1 MKVRTKLLITFSVII
16 ALLWAIGF
24 YTWSIFGNLNEQF
37 STVEEDI
44 IPDAI
49 AMTEVEKLSNEIYR
63 EVTEYLY
70 HDMEDAKDTAL
81 TRLERLEEIGFEYL
95 PIQAFPGITA
105 HGKDCILAGKIYD
118 FYFSTTW
125 LINLKERGAGYN
137 QLLARDRS
145 MSLPALLEMQER
157 AGQLKAASIGSLALT
172 RTTFNRAYS
181 DGLRSIFISAGVVTL
196 IVLVAAVLTT
206 RSILNPLHA
215 LHKGTEVIARGNL
228 NYKVNTEAKDEIGE
242 LSRAFD
248 QMTQSLSTS
257 MTSIDDLNREIN
269 ERKLAEEKLRE
280 SEKFTSSLMENAP
293 HATMVVDP
301 DTSIR
306 YVNPAWVELNGWTSS
321 EIVGT
326 KAPYPWWP
334 DEFKEEFHSTF
345 KEAMKQGNGSGE
357 IFAQKKNGE
366 IYWINMNW
374 ATVTHNGEVQYLLI
388 NSVDI
393 TEHKRA
399 DEALK
404 ESEEKFSKAF
414 NASPEVI
421 TISKLKDGTILEVN
435 DTFTQSTGFTREE
448 VIGRSGPDIG
458 IWVDKRDRDVII
470 SKLKKNDNVRNQEYK
485 FRSKSGKLLTS
496 LLSAEIINLGNEPC
510 LLIATNDITERKQAE
525 EALAES
531 EAKFSAAFRSSP
543 DVMTISKMKDGKYI
557 EVNDSFVH
565 FTGYS
570 RKELIGHNLEE
581 LNMWVDQKER
591 KRMEQLLT
599 QKGKIRHEE
608 LRFRMK
614 SGEICTWLCS
624 ADIINIGG
632 DPCMLS
638 VATDITKRKQAE
650 EALRESE
657 ERFSKAFRASPGSMS
672 ISRLKDGKF
681 IEVNESFLRD
691 KGFTREEVIGQT
703 SVELGIWRDQNHR
716 ERILTMLQEQGRVH
730 NEPTTYRTKSGELRT
745 GYTSAEYISLGNE
758 PCVIFLTTDETELKQ
773 AEEQLRLL
781 STVTQQVSDSIVII
795 NADFKITYMNQAAQG
810 LFGYT
815 LEEAKGNFLGLFD
828 AKPPSEKEKEHIRNL
843 VTSGKV
849 YSSIA
854 TKKRKDGSLL
864 ICDCRL
870 SSLYDEEGK
879 LFAYLD
885 VQRDITEKKE
895 VEAKL
900 QEQKKLIERI
910 LATMPEGVLVI
921 DGTDRILLANEAFC
935 DIFHTG
941 KKAIANKPLDEIIP
955 VTQLLKLYKAVK
967 RRDKANTTLEFR
979 FQVKDIEKRIVC
991 VITRMNGGRTLL
1003 TFSDVSQERE
1013 EEEKLYLTDRLASIG
1028 EMAAGLAHE
1037 LNNPLTGVLALSQLL
1052 ISSDIPEEHKE
1063 DLECVY
1069 NEAKRAANIVKN
1081 VLLFTRNNNYENGH
1095 ASANEVIRD
1104 VLRLR
1109 EYEETVSNI
1118 SAFTKLQEDLPDIS
1132 IDKFQLQQVFLN
1144 IILNAEA
1151 AMKEANRPGILKVST
1166 ERVNNHINIHFKDN
1180 GCGMKKHILPRIFD
1194 PFFTTKEIG
1203 KGTGLGLSI
1212 CYGIVMKHGGKIS
1225 LKTRPNKGTTFTIRM
1240 PALLQE
1246 T

>member
-1 MKVRTKLLITFSVII
+1 MKVRTKLLITFSIVM
-16 ALLWAIGF
+16 ALLWAIGLF
-24 YTWSIFGNLNEQF
+24 SWGVFGNLNDQF
-37 STVEEDI
+37 TTTEKGI
-44 IPDAI
+44 ITETI
-49 AMTEVEKLSNEIYR
+49 AMTEVEKISSEIYR
-63 EVTEYLY
+63 EFTGYLY
-70 HDMEDAKDTAL
+70 HDIEDAKDIAL
-81 TRLERLEEIGFEYL
+81 LKLSRLEEIGFEYL
-95 PIQAFPGITA
+95 PIQAFPGMME
-105 HGKDCILAGKIYD
+105 HGKDCVLAGKIYD
-118 FYFSTTW
+118 FYFSTMW
-125 LINLKERGAGYN
+125 IIDLKERGADYN

-145 MSLPALLEMQER
+145 MSLTSLLAIQER
-157 AGQLKAASIGSLALT
+157 ASELKEARIGDMALSST
-172 RTTFNRAYS
+172 AFTKSYNNYTQA
-181 DGLRSIFISAGVVTL
+181 IFISASIVTAIAL
-196 IVLVAAVLTT
+196 ATAVLTT
-206 RSILNPLHA
+206 RSIVRPLHM
-215 LHKGTEVIARGNL
+215 LRKGTEVIAQGNL
-228 NYKVNTEAKDEIGE
+228 DYKVGTEAKDEIGE

-280 SEKFTSSLMENAP
+280 SEKFASSLLENAP
-293 HATMVVDP
+293 HATVVINP

-306 YVNPAWVELNGWTSS
+306 YVNPAWEEVNGWTSS
-321 EIVGT
+321 EIIGT

-334 DEFKEEFHSTF
+334 DEYKDESHEAF
-345 KEAMKQGNGSGE
+345 KEAMKQGSGNGE

-374 ATVTHNGEVQYLLI
+374 ATVTHNGEMQYLLI

-393 TEHKRA
+393 TEHRRA
-399 DEALK
+399 DEALS

-421 TISKLKDGTILEVN
+421 TISKLNDGTILEVN
-435 DTFTQSTGFTREE
+435 ESFTQSTGFTREE
-448 VIGRSGPDIG
+448 VIGRSGQEIG
-458 IWVDKRDRDVII
+458 IWANEGDREKVM
-470 SKLKKNDNVRNQEYK
+470 SKLKKNGNVRSQEHK
-485 FRSKSGKLLTS
+485 FRSKSGKLLTV
-496 LLSAEIINLGNEPC
+496 LLSAEIINIGNEPC
-510 LLIATNDITERKQAE
+510 LLIATNDITERKKAE

-543 DVMTISKMKDGKYI
+543 DMMTISNVKDGKYI

-570 RKELIGHNLEE
+570 RKELIGHSNDEF
-581 LNMWVDQKER
+581 NMWVDPKER
-591 KRMEQLLT
+591 DRIEQLLDI
-599 QKGKIRHEE
+599 KGKMRHEE
-608 LRFRMK
+608 FRFRMK
-614 SGEICTWLCS
+614 SGEIRTWLCS

-632 DPCMLS
+632 NLCMLS
-638 VATDITKRKQAE
+638 VATDITKRKRIE

-657 ERFSKAFRASPGSMS
+657 ERFSRAFRASPGSMS

-691 KGFTREEVIGQT
+691 KGYTREEVIGRT
-703 SVELGIWRDQNHR
+703 SMELGIWRDQEHR
-716 ERILTMLQEQGRVH
+716 KKLLQILQEQGRVN
-730 NEPTTYRTKSGELRT
+730 NEPTKYRTKTGELRS

-758 PCVIFLTTDETELKQ
+758 PCVIFLTTDITQLKQ

-781 STVTQQVSDSIVII
+781 STVTQQVSDSIMII
-795 NADFKITYMNQAAQG
+795 DADYKITYINQAAED

-815 LEEAKGNFLGLFD
+815 MEEARGNFLGLID
-828 AKPPSEKEKEHIRNL
+828 AKPFSEKEKGDIKKIITNGN
-843 VTSGKV
+843 VF
-849 YSSIA
+849 SSIG
-854 TKKRKDGSLL
+854 TKKCKDGRLI

-870 SSLYDEEGK
+870 SPLYDEEGK
-879 LFAYLD
+879 LFAYLE

-900 QEQKKLIERI
+900 QAQKKLIERI
-910 LATMPEGVLVI
+910 LANMPEGVLVI
-921 DGTDRILLANEAFC
+921 DSTDRILLANEAFC
-935 DIFHTG
+935 NIFHTG
-941 KKAIANKPLDEIIP
+941 KRAIANKSLNEIVP
-955 VTQLLKLYKAVK
+955 VNQLLKLYKAAK
-967 RRDKANTTLEFR
+967 HGDKANNTLEFR
-979 FQVKDIEKRIVC
+979 FQVKNVEKRIAC
-991 VITRMNGGRTLL
+991 VITEMDGGRTLL

-1037 LNNPLTGVLALSQLL
+1037 LNNPLTGILALSQLL
-1052 ISSDIPEEHKE
+1052 IRSDIPEEHKE
-1063 DLECVY
+1063 DLQCVY
-1069 NEAKRAANIVKN
+1069 SEAKRAASIVKN

-1095 ASANEVIRD
+1095 ASANEVVKD

-1109 EYEETVSNI
+1109 EYEEKVSNI
-1118 SAFTKLQEDLPDIS
+1118 AALTQLQENLPDIP

-1151 AMKEANRPGILKVST
+1151 AIKESNRPGTLTVTT
-1166 ERVNNHINIHFKDN
+1166 ERVNNHINIHFKDD
-1180 GCGMKKHILPRIFD
+1180 GCGIKKQVMPRIFD

-1212 CYGIVMKHGGKIS
+1212 CYGIVMKHGGKIN
-1225 LKTRPNKGTTFTIRM
+1225 LKTHPNKGTTFTIRM
-1240 PALLQE
+1240 PVVLHE